1 MIEAIGS
8 NNSSIQSI
16 LSNIRSIKEGFDHI
30 DQKNSFGSDIGLNAG
45 KSIGHT
51 QFDSFQDAFQN
62 AVKSVSNAQMESHDL
77 KTKFELGDPNVSL
90 EQVTI
95 ASQQASIGFEA
106 MLQVRNKLVDAYKD
120 IMNMPV

>member
-1 MIEAIGS
+1 MVESIGA
-8 NNSSIQSI
+8 NSASIQSI
-16 LSNIRSIKEGFDHI
+16 LSNIKQIREGFDEVQGQGNGISI
-30 DQKNSFGSDIGLNAG
+30 DN
-45 KSIGHT
+45 T
-51 QFDSFQDAFQN
+51 QDGESFQDTFQN
-62 AVKSVSNAQMESHDL
+62 AIKSVSDSQMESSSL
-77 KTKFELGDPNVSL
+77 KTAFELGDPNVSL

>member
-1 MIEAIGS
+1 MVESMGAS
-8 NNSSIQSI
+8 AASIQSI
-16 LSNIRSIKEGFDHI
+16 LNNIRDIRQGFDEVHE
-30 DQKNSFGSDIGLNAG
+30 KN
-45 KSIGHT
+45 SIGHIDNSQSNDT
-51 QFDSFQDAFQN
+51 FEDTFQKAI
-62 AVKSVSNAQMESHDL
+62 KSVSDSQIESSNL
-77 KTKFELGDPNVSL
+77 KTAFEVGDPSVSL